1 MDVSLMSFFRTVADF
16 SRGFI
21 RLPALITTAVLV
33 ALAGPALAQ
42 PSMAADETVLAD
54 RRLAAGYIR
63 TGNADLAALALERL
77 VKTLGDPYAARAKA
91 ALAAVDAG
99 DLQAAGRETEALA
112 ADLAAARRAAG
123 RRVLADCVRELV
135 GTFAALDQHRT
146 RTPDLGDAT
155 VRPAI
160 TSAAAA
166 SDAAF
171 ARCDSEAPAAVKA
184 DPDFRRLVD
193 GARASLGRL
202 PAAVAAGDAELL
214 HRFLIELRAFEQLL
228 RFRYG

>member
-1 MDVSLMSFFRTVADF
+1 MTV
-16 SRGFI
+16 
-21 RLPALITTAVLV
+21 LLIAT
-33 ALAGPALAQ
+33 AGPVFAQ
-42 PSMAADETVLAD
+42 TPLPAADESVLAD

-77 VKTLGDPYAARAKA
+77 MKSLGQPYAARAKA
-91 ALAAVDAG
+91 ALAAVDDG
-99 DLQAAGRETEALA
+99 DLQAAGQETEALA

-123 RRVLADCVRELV
+123 RRVLADCVGELV
-135 GTFAALDQHRT
+135 DIYAALDQHRT
-146 RTPDLGDAT
+146 RAPDLGDGSLRA
-155 VRPAI
+155 AI

-171 ARCDSEAPAAVKA
+171 ARCDGEAPAAVKT

-193 GARASLGRL
+193 GARASLDRL
-202 PAAVAAGDAELL
+202 PAAVAAGDGELL